1 MGSGKDGRLAIPLSE
16 LEGFGD
22 RLRSIK
28 SRMNGTKR
36 MFEDY
41 REDIGDGGVVDKLE
55 EFESGWEDGREDIG
69 QQIDALSKMADTVVR
84 EITAFDGD
92 LGKKLKKNV
101 KKEDRGKVGGNSGG
115 GSNGPSGNGKGRDDG
130 KKDDKKDG

>member
-1 MGSGKDGRLAIPLSE
+1 MGGKKPDFAIPLSE
-16 LEGFGD
+16 LEGFGG

-28 SRMNGTKR
+28 SRMNGTKK

-69 QQIDALSKMADTVVR
+69 QQLGGLADMADAVVR
-84 EITAFDGD
+84 EVRKVDHD
-92 LGKKLKKNV
+92 LEKELKKNT
-101 KKEDRGKVGGNSGG
+101 KKNEKQIGSGKGGGTVKVGGDGDGGKDGG
-115 GSNGPSGNGKGRDDG
+115 GKSEK
-130 KKDDKKDG
+130 

>member
-1 MGSGKDGRLAIPLSE
+1 MGGKKPDFAIPLSE
-16 LEGFGD
+16 LEGFGG

-28 SRMNGTKR
+28 SRMNGTKK

-69 QQIDALSKMADTVVR
+69 QQLGGLADMADAVVR
-84 EITAFDGD
+84 EVRKVDHD
-92 LGKKLKKNV
+92 LEKELKKNT
-101 KKEDRGKVGGNSGG
+101 KKDERQIGSGKGGGTVKVGGDGDGGKDGG
-115 GSNGPSGNGKGRDDG
+115 GKGE
-130 KKDDKKDG
+130 K